1 LNLTA
6 FPQSKYNDGFYEIIP
21 QINIINE
28 ICSKVYIAVTDESK
42 KFVTVGDRHDR
53 YKRKELLSV
62 EGIYGLVLAVAKSS
76 LRSKLRPSVISAANR
91 IILLNDCTTL
101 SSSFFG

>member
-28 ICSKVYIAVTDESK
+28 TNSNVYITVTDVSK

-53 YKRKELLSV
+53 YKRKEFLSV
-62 EGIYGLVLAVAKSS
+62 EGIYGLVPVMAKSS
-76 LRSKLRPSVISAANR
+76 
-91 IILLNDCTTL
+91 
-101 SSSFFG
+101 